1 LTTPLLNSSRI
12 LWPPVSLQEELAG
25 DLLCI
30 QTLILLRKKKKK
42 EERKRGSRCSKY
54 HEFLF
59 ATSAAGKQAG
69 RPGIAVQL

>member
-42 EERKRGSRCSKY
+42 QEERRKKKNKS
-54 HEFLF
+54 L
-59 ATSAAGKQAG
+59 
-69 RPGIAVQL
+69 